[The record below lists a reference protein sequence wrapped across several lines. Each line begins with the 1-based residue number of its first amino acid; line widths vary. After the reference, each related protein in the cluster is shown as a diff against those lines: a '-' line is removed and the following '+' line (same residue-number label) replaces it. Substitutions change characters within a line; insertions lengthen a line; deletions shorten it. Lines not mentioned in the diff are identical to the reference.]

1 MAERARLRR
10 ARMALAAIVVMASP
24 AAADDPPF
32 DDSPPGPTDE
42 SPLSAEAQ
50 RALEE
55 IERMVRDLDT
65 ILSQIPRFGLPE
77 MTEDGDILIPRLP
90 TPPAPPTPPRPVPR
104 GTEDNNVDTL
114 DL

>member
-1 MAERARLRR
+1 
-10 ARMALAAIVVMASP
+10 MALAAIVAMASP
-24 AAADDPPF
+24 AAADDPPS
-32 DDSPPGPTDE
+32 DDPPPGPTDE

-55 IERMVRDLDT
+55 IERMVRDLDA
-65 ILSQIPRFGLPE
+65 ILGQIPRFGLPE

-90 TPPAPPTPPRPVPR
+90 TPPSPPVPPRPGPR
-104 GTEDNNVDTL
+104 GAEDDAVETL